1 MGTENRKQV
10 RDFLVSRR
18 GKVTPEQAGLQHY
31 GGNRRVPGLRREE
44 VAMLAGLSVDYY
56 ARIEKGN
63 ISGVSETVL
72 HGISDALQ
80 LDEAERTYLF
90 DLARTANSSS
100 RTPRREPARRVRP
113 AVQRILDG
121 MAATP
126 ALVRNGRLDILAA
139 NALGRA
145 LFAPIFDSAVT
156 APGRAPN
163 FARFGFLD
171 PNARDFYPDWA
182 LSANTNVA
190 ILRTEAGRDPYN
202 NDLTELIG
210 ELSTRSDDFRTRW
223 ADQNVRLHRTGTKSF
238 RHPVV
243 GELTLDFEALELSAD
258 AGLTL
263 TAYTPE
269 PASPSADALN
279 LLGSW
284 ISSATARE
292 QPTSGT
298 A

>member
-1 MGTENRKQV
+1 MSTENRKQV

-18 GKVTPEQAGLQHY
+18 GKVTPQQAGLQYY

-44 VAMLAGLSVDYY
+44 VATLAGLSVDYY

-63 ISGVSETVL
+63 ISGVSETIL
-72 HGISDALQ
+72 HAISDTLQ

-90 DLARTANSSS
+90 DLARTANAGH

-113 AVQRILDG
+113 AVQRILDS
-121 MAATP
+121 MATTP
-126 ALVRNGRLDILAA
+126 ALVRNGRLDVLAA

-145 LFAPIFDSAVT
+145 LFAPLFDSPVT
-156 APGRAPN
+156 APGQAPN
-163 FARFGFLD
+163 HARFGFLD
-171 PNARDFYPDWA
+171 PRAHEFHPAWN

-202 NDLTELIG
+202 KDLTDLIG
-210 ELSTRSDDFRTRW
+210 ELSTRSEDFRTRW

-238 RHPVV
+238 CHPVV
-243 GELTLDFEALELSAD
+243 GVVTVDFEAMELSAD
-258 AGLTL
+258 AGLTI
-263 TAYTPE
+263 TAYSPE
-269 PASPSADALN
+269 PASPSADALA

-284 ISSATARE
+284 VTTGSHAGET
-292 QPTSGT
+292 G
-298 A
+298 

>member
-1 MGTENRKQV
+1 VSTENRKQV
-10 RDFLVSRR
+10 RDFLVNRR
-18 GKVTPEQAGLQHY
+18 GKVTPQQAGLQYY

-63 ISGVSETVL
+63 ISGASETVL
-72 HGISDALQ
+72 HAISDALQ

-90 DLARTANSSS
+90 DLARTANAGH
-100 RTPRREPARRVRP
+100 RAPRREPARRVRP

-121 MAATP
+121 MATTP

-139 NALGRA
+139 NGLGRA
-145 LFAPIFDSAVT
+145 LFAPIFDSPAT
-156 APGRAPN
+156 APGQAPN
-163 FARFGFLD
+163 HARFGFLD
-171 PNARDFYPDWA
+171 PRAHDFHPDWN

-190 ILRTEAGRDPYN
+190 ILRTEAGRDPYDK
-202 NDLTELIG
+202 DLTDLIG
-210 ELSTRSDDFRTRW
+210 ELSTRSEDFRVRW

-243 GELTLDFEALELSAD
+243 GLVTVDFEAMDLSAD

-263 TAYTPE
+263 TAYSPE
-269 PASPSADALN
+269 PASASADALA

-284 ISSATARE
+284 VTTGSHAGET
-292 QPTSGT
+292 G
-298 A
+298 